1 MAAEKLPSQATG
13 ANIRSA
19 IGNHAD
25 LLDGIALDLISIISQ
40 IATKLDADQ
49 VQALIDASGGGGGG
63 SETKES
69 ILLKLG
75 ATQVT
80 GSNTGDQDLSGII
93 TSLQGKASQADLTS
107 LNNSYTAYVASNN
120 TAVAGKVSQSVYD
133 AFVSAYNT
141 AIALKVDKVDG
152 KGLSTNDYT
161 ATDKGRVDTIPALTT
176 QVQSNTD
183 TLASA
188 AVVTGV
194 FQPETLAYLTKIK
207 AVSGGGIDFF
217 TLSQV
222 DKAITE
228 IKRVGAYTKLKRLSF
243 ASGVNLASALVH
255 VVGQITNTGFVEAD
269 FTQDRAFS
277 LTSNSGK
284 SLDTG
289 LIPTSEGLSNTNFS
303 FGVMVLDE
311 QTTNSPAAL
320 FSDSPA
326 SGASV
331 LSLQDKSFGIGS
343 AGAAVFGGGVEFIS
357 ASYGSS
363 IYGFFINGY
372 KLYGNTTTVAATLNS
387 ELKFFRGTFNGA
399 PVYSKT
405 SLGSYFVG
413 EYLTDVQIKAVSN
426 ALKAYEEAIGR
437 VSTVGGKITFE
448 GDSNTAGKGISNP
461 SDITS
466 SQVGKAVGFRVE
478 NLGSS
483 GSQLRQDTSSL
494 SAIGLFT
501 GYRDITK
508 TKRNIHVMMPGTN
521 DRNIGDLTTDGNPTV
536 ISDFINKY
544 GVIVSV
550 FKGEGNK
557 VVIVSPPGDASGA
570 SKIKQ
575 QAYVDACA
583 TVANSRSVVMVD
595 IYNYML
601 DATATG
607 ALSELVALFLQ
618 NDNLHLSTAGHAYIV
633 YPITLGI
640 QGLVVR
646 NPTFDFPEVASGG
659 MQELTVT
666 MPSVR
671 IGAQI
676 TPTYP
681 PVTGII
687 FQTYCA
693 TDGVVT
699 VRATNLTASPINPA
713 ALKINIVAK
722 AL

>member
-1 MAAEKLPSQATG
+1 MAITIRSVKGSNLTPTEVDNNFLEVQSLASTAQDTADLAQTNIDSVETIANTALSTANSAQTLAGNAVPLVAGSRLITNIEGSKLAGIATG
-13 ANIRSA
+13 ATLNDTDANLKNRANHTGTQAATTIVEDSTHRFSTDTEKIANIT
-19 IGNHAD
+19 GN
-25 LLDGIALDLISIISQ
+25 SQ
-40 IATKLDADQ
+40 
-49 VQALIDASGGGGGG
+49 ASV
-63 SETKES
+63 
-69 ILLKLG
+69 L
-75 ATQVT
+75 T
-80 GSNTGDQDLSGII
+80 GSL
-93 TSLQGKASQADLTS
+93 
-107 LNNSYTAYVASNN
+107 
-120 TAVAGKVSQSVYD
+120 
-133 AFVSAYNT
+133 
-141 AIALKVDKVDG
+141 
-152 KGLSTNDYT
+152 
-161 ATDKGRVDTIPALTT
+161 
-176 QVQSNTD
+176 
-183 TLASA
+183 
-188 AVVTGV
+188 
-194 FQPETLAYLTKIK
+194 QPETLDYLYKIK

-243 ASGVNLASALVH
+243 ASGINLASALVH
-255 VVGQITNTGFVEAD
+255 VVGQMTNTGFVEAD
-269 FTQDRAFS
+269 FTQDKGFS

-289 LIPTSEGLSNTNFS
+289 LIPTAEGLSNTNFS
-303 FGVMVLDE
+303 FGIMVLDE
-311 QTTNSPAAL
+311 QTTNSPAAI

-326 SGASV
+326 SGASA

-357 ASYGSS
+357 ASYGSN

-372 KLYGNTTTVAATLNS
+372 KLYGNTTTIAATLNS
-387 ELKFFRGTFNGA
+387 ELKLFRGTFNGA

-437 VSTVGGKITFE
+437 VSTVGGKVTFE
-448 GDSNTAGKGISNP
+448 GDSNTAGKGITNP

-466 SQVGKAVGFRVE
+466 SQVGKAIGFRVE

-483 GSQLRQDTSSL
+483 GSQLRQDTPTL

-521 DRNIGDLTTDGNPTV
+521 DRNIGDLTTDGNTTV

-550 FKGEGNK
+550 FKAEGNK

-570 SKIKQ
+570 SKVKQ

-583 TVANSRSVVMVD
+583 TVANSRSVVLVD

-607 ALSELVALFLQ
+607 ALSELIPLFLQ
-618 NDNLHLSTAGHAYIV
+618 NDNLHLSTAGHAYLV
-633 YPITLGI
+633 YPIALGI
-640 QGLVVR
+640 QGRVVR
-646 NPTFDFPEVASGG
+646 NPTFDFPEVAAGG
-659 MQELTVT
+659 IQEITVT
-666 MPSVR
+666 MPSVK
-671 IGAQI
+671 IGADIEI
-676 TPTYP
+676 TNV
-681 PVTGII
+681 PVTGLI
-687 FQTYCA
+687 FQAYCA

-699 VRATNLTASPINPA
+699 MRATNLTAAAINPA
-713 ALKINIVAK
+713 AMKIKIVAN

>member
-1 MAAEKLPSQATG
+1 MAAQKLPSQATG

-19 IGNHAD
+19 IGDHAD
-25 LLDGIALDLISIISQ
+25 LLDAIALDLVSIISQ

-49 VQALIDASGGGGGG
+49 VQALIDASGGGGGSMTG
-63 SETKES
+63 AE
-69 ILLKLG
+69 IRAALG
-75 ATQVT
+75 VT
-80 GSNTGDQDLSGII
+80 TLSGSNTGDQDLSGII
-93 TSLQGKASQADLTS
+93 TSLQGKASQADLTT
-107 LNNSYTAYVASNN
+107 LNNAYSAYVTSNN
-120 TAVAGKVSQSVYD
+120 AAVAGKVSQSVYD

-141 AIALKVDKVDG
+141 AIALKVDKVAG

-161 ATDKGRVDTIPALTT
+161 VEDKGRVDTIPALTT

-194 FQPETLAYLTKIK
+194 FQPETLAYLAKIK
-207 AVSGGGIDFF
+207 AVSGGSIDFD
-217 TLSQV
+217 TLSKI
-222 DKAITE
+222 DKSIVE
-228 IKRVGAYTKLKRLSF
+228 IKKVGAISKLKRLSYS
-243 ASGVNLASALVH
+243 SGTNLASGLVH
-255 VVGQITNTGFVEAD
+255 VVGNMSNTGFLEAD
-269 FTQDRAFS
+269 FTQEKGFS

-289 LIPTSEGLSNTNFS
+289 LIPTAEGLSNTNFS
-303 FGVMVLDE
+303 FGVMILDE
-311 QTTNSPAAL
+311 QTTNAPAAIL
-320 FSDSPA
+320 SDSPA
-326 SGASV
+326 TGNSV
-331 LSLQDKSFGIGS
+331 FSFQDKSVGLGS
-343 AGAAVFGGGVEFIS
+343 AGAAVFGGGVEFVS
-357 ASYGSS
+357 ASYGSNA
-363 IYGFFINGY
+363 YGFFINGY
-372 KLYGNTTTVAATLNS
+372 KLYGNSSTIAATLNS

-399 PVYSKT
+399 AIYSKT
-405 SLGSYFVG
+405 SIGSYFIG
-413 EYLTDVQIKAVSN
+413 EYLTDTQNKAVAIS
-426 ALKAYEEAIGR
+426 LKNFEESIGR
-437 VSTVGGKITFE
+437 VSTSGGKLTAE
-448 GDSNTAGKGISNP
+448 GDSNVAGKGITIP
-461 SDITS
+461 ADTTA
-466 SQVGKAVGFRVE
+466 SQVGKAIGFRVE

-508 TKRNIHVMMPGTN
+508 TKRNMHVIMIGTN

-550 FKGEGNK
+550 FKAEGNK

-570 SKIKQ
+570 SKVKQ

-646 NPTFDFPEVASGG
+646 NPTFDFPEVAAGG